1 MRIFDNLKS
10 YSSEKESILTIG
22 TFDGVHI
29 GHNKI
34 LKRLIQDSK
43 KNNLSSLVM
52 TFFPH
57 PRMILN
63 KSHEIKMIDTIDEK
77 INLLEKTG
85 LDNLIIHP
93 FDNNF
98 SKIRAKEFVEEILV
112 KKLKIKEI
120 IIGYDHKF
128 GKDRE
133 ASVEDLKKF
142 GKDYMFTVK
151 EIPAQ
156 EIDSIA
162 ISSTKIRNAILNG
175 EIEKCNKF
183 LGRNFILTG
192 KVVYG
197 DGLGKKID
205 FPTANIEI
213 KETYKI
219 IPKNGVYLVKT
230 KINSNTY
237 FGMMNIGV
245 RPTVGGTNK
254 SLEIHFFNFK
264 DNIYGKNVSIEI
276 IKKIRDEEKF
286 SSIDQLKIQLK
297 KDEQFCLKLIK
308 VHLD

>member
-197 DGLGKKID
+197 EGLGKKID

-237 FGMMNIGV
+237 FGMMNIGI

-254 SLEIHFFNFK
+254 SLEIHFFNVK

-297 KDEQFCLKLIK
+297 KDEQFCLKLINK
-308 VHLD
+308 

>member
-1 MRIFDNLKS
+1 MRIFDNLNS

-29 GHNKI
+29 GHKKI
-34 LKRLIQDSK
+34 LKRLIEESK

-63 KSHEIKMIDTIDEK
+63 KSDEIKMIDTIDEK
-77 INLLEKTG
+77 IYLLEKTG

-93 FDNNF
+93 FDDNF
-98 SKIRAKEFVEEILV
+98 SKTTAKEFVSEVLV
-112 KKLKIKEI
+112 KKLRIKHI
-120 IIGYDHKF
+120 IIGYNHKF

-142 GKDYMFTVK
+142 GADYMFNVN

-156 EIDSIA
+156 EIDFIK
-162 ISSTKIRNAILNG
+162 ISSTKIRDAILNG

-183 LGRNFILTG
+183 LDRNFILTG

-197 DGLGKKID
+197 DGLGKKIN

-213 KETYKI
+213 KEPYKI

-230 KINSNTY
+230 KINSNIY

-245 RPTVGGTNK
+245 RPTVGGRNK
-254 SLEIHFFNFK
+254 SLEIHFFKFE
-264 DNIYGKNVSIEI
+264 DNIYNKTISIEI
-276 IKKIRDEEKF
+276 INKIRDEEKF
-286 SSIDQLKIQLK
+286 SSIEKLKIQLE
-297 KDEQFCLKLIK
+297 KDEQFCLKLINK
-308 VHLD
+308 

>member
-1 MRIFDNLKS
+1 MRIFDNLQS

-237 FGMMNIGV
+237 FGMMNIGI

-297 KDEQFCLKLIK
+297 KDEQFCLKLINK
-308 VHLD
+308 

>member
-10 YSSEKESILTIG
+10 YSSKKESILTIG

-63 KSHEIKMIDTIDEK
+63 KSHDIKMIDTISEK

-142 GKDYMFTVK
+142 GQDYMFNVK
-151 EIPAQ
+151 EIPAE

-162 ISSTKIRNAILNG
+162 ISSTKIRDAILNG

-237 FGMMNIGV
+237 FGMMNIGI

-297 KDEQFCLKLIK
+297 KDEQFCLKLINK
-308 VHLD
+308 

>member
-142 GKDYMFTVK
+142 GQDYMFNVK
-151 EIPAQ
+151 EIPAE

-162 ISSTKIRNAILNG
+162 ISSTKIRDAILNG

-197 DGLGKKID
+197 EGLGKKID

-237 FGMMNIGV
+237 FGMMNIGI

-297 KDEQFCLKLIK
+297 KDEQFCLKLINK
-308 VHLD
+308 

>member
-1 MRIFDNLKS
+1 MRIFDNLNS

-197 DGLGKKID
+197 EGLGKKID

-237 FGMMNIGV
+237 FGMMNIGI

-297 KDEQFCLKLIK
+297 KDEQFCLKLINK
-308 VHLD
+308 

>member
-10 YSSEKESILTIG
+10 YSSKKESILTIG

-197 DGLGKKID
+197 EGLGKKID

-237 FGMMNIGV
+237 FGMMNIGI

-297 KDEQFCLKLIK
+297 KDEQFCLKLINK
-308 VHLD
+308 

>member
-10 YSSEKESILTIG
+10 YSSKKESILTIG

-63 KSHEIKMIDTIDEK
+63 KSHDIKMIDTISEK

-142 GKDYMFTVK
+142 GQDYMFNVK
-151 EIPAQ
+151 EIPAE

-162 ISSTKIRNAILNG
+162 ISSTKIRDAILNG

-197 DGLGKKID
+197 EGLGKKID

-237 FGMMNIGV
+237 FGMMNIGI
-245 RPTVGGTNK
+245 RPTVGGRNK

-297 KDEQFCLKLIK
+297 KDEQFCLKLINK
-308 VHLD
+308 

>member
-1 MRIFDNLKS
+1 
-10 YSSEKESILTIG
+10 
-22 TFDGVHI
+22 
-29 GHNKI
+29 
-34 LKRLIQDSK
+34 
-43 KNNLSSLVM
+43 
-52 TFFPH
+52 
-57 PRMILN
+57 MIVC
-63 KSHEIKMIDTIDEK
+63 I
-77 INLLEKTG
+77 
-85 LDNLIIHP
+85 
-93 FDNNF
+93 
-98 SKIRAKEFVEEILV
+98 
-112 KKLKIKEI
+112 
-120 IIGYDHKF
+120 
-128 GKDRE
+128 
-133 ASVEDLKKF
+133 
-142 GKDYMFTVK
+142 K
-151 EIPAQ
+151 EIPAE

-237 FGMMNIGV
+237 FGMMNIGI
-245 RPTVGGTNK
+245 RPTVGGRNK

-297 KDEQFCLKLIK
+297 KDEQFCLKLINK
-308 VHLD
+308 

>member
-219 IPKNGVYLVKT
+219 IPKNGVYLVKP

-237 FGMMNIGV
+237 FGMMNIGI

-297 KDEQFCLKLIK
+297 KDEQFCLKLINK
-308 VHLD
+308 

>member
-52 TFFPH
+52 TFFPQ

-297 KDEQFCLKLIK
+297 KDEQFCLKLINK
-308 VHLD
+308 

>member
-77 INLLEKTG
+77 INLLEKTV

-237 FGMMNIGV
+237 FGMMNIGI

-297 KDEQFCLKLIK
+297 KDEQFCLKLINK
-308 VHLD
+308 